1 MIKAT
6 LPLDD
11 HNSNS
16 DLSCCEKDDVEAR
29 VSYLDTKDIELNL
42 ETFETSKRNY
52 QTNKELTGIRLQWNV
67 VPGVQN
73 VTMSSRTMYPRRVSR
88 DDIRTYMTSTFTIS
102 VSLKLSNDLNFHSC
116 YRYMEWG

>member
-11 HNSNS
+11 HNSNY